1 MTTSQP
7 GVLAPVPRL
16 ARYITFSQE
25 PETDVR
31 EALAALVEI
40 TDGERLVLGIGQS
53 LALDLGCEVEGLR
66 VFPAHA
72 GPGFDVPSTQS
83 ALWCWLR
90 GDDRGDLV
98 HMGREVQRVAQSA
111 FTTDEIVDAFQHG
124 ASRDLTGYEDGTENP
139 RPRPR
144 RVELRRG
151 ATVGAR
157 SRRLRIEV
165 REAARRHR
173 GTQAERQ
180 RRARECTRV
189 CAREAHRTRELRAGS
204 IHPEALH
211 AVGR

>member
-139 RPRPR
+139 KGDEAVAAALVAAPASTGRASSRCNSGCTISTSSNRSPRS
-144 RVELRRG
+144 G
-151 ATVGAR
+151 ATT
-157 SRRLRIEV
+157 SWD
-165 REAARRHR
+165 
-173 GTQAERQ
+173 
-180 RRARECTRV
+180 
-189 CAREAHRTRELRAGS
+189 AG
-204 IHPEALH
+204 
-211 AVGR
+211 